1 MKRIGRDMYW
11 FKLCAAVFVAMATV
25 AVGTRAEEAAT
36 VVERGTEGL
45 DPVPFRIENRT
56 DAGLACGASIAHW
69 YSTEIGQAPPR
80 GTVTTTFWSDRASGT
95 VFVLNEHE
103 DRMPVLAVW
112 CGEAGADVT
121 TGHPIRLQRRA
132 GSAEPAI
139 ALVCTRENAKPL
151 DCRPVDGP

>member
-1 MKRIGRDMYW
+1 MFGLK
-11 FKLCAAVFVAMATV
+11 FCVAAFVTMAAM

-45 DPVPFRIENRT
+45 DPVPFRIGNRT
-56 DAGLACGASIAHW
+56 DTALACGASIAHW
-69 YSTEIGQAPPR
+69 YSTEIGQAPPG
-80 GTVTTTFWSDRASGT
+80 GTVTATFWSDRANGT
-95 VFVLNEHE
+95 VFILNEHE

-121 TGHPIRLQRRA
+121 TGHQIRLQRRA
-132 GSAEPAI
+132 GSVEPAI
-139 ALVCTRENAKPL
+139 ALVCTWENAKPL